1 MSNQTYHGYANY
13 ETWACALW
21 IDNHEHTQDAVAQL
35 VRGANED
42 ATATEYRTLAQA
54 RKYDVARALQCF
66 VRDEMLPD
74 LGASFAS
81 DLLGSA
87 YDKIDFDELAEEYLN
102 AVAEGV

>member
-1 MSNQTYHGYANY
+1 MSNQMYQGYANY
-13 ETWACALW
+13 ETWACARW
-21 IDNHEHTQDAVAQL
+21 IDSDEHTQNVVAEL
-35 VRGANED
+35 VRD
-42 ATATEYRTLAQA
+42 AIKGATENRTLAQA
-54 RKYDVARALQCF
+54 REFAVARALQCF